1 MKCTICKQGETLPGK
16 TTVVLERGKTTVVI
30 KDVPADI
37 CENCGE
43 YYLTEEMTAKVIEM
57 AEEAVKHNAE
67 IEVLRFAA

>member
-1 MKCTICKQGETLPGK
+1 MKCTICKQGETQSGK
-16 TTVVLERGKTTVVI
+16 TTVMLERGKTTVLI

-43 YYLTEEMTAKVIEM
+43 YYLTEEMTAKVMEM
-57 AEEAVKHNAE
+57 AEEAVLRNAE